1 MLRVTLLLPGNTVES
16 GLIATTLLNREIKEG
31 PVTNETVH
39 YQFSGSVAAGK
50 VYVIGIPYI
59 AD

>member
-39 YQFSGSVAAGK
+39 Y
-50 VYVIGIPYI
+50 
-59 AD
+59 